1 MTATRT
7 LLAVDGNSLVHR
19 SFHALLGTQLATR
32 DGRPTWAVKGFVSQL
47 LGAVDRVGADALV
60 VGFDD
65 HTTSAR
71 KAAHPH
77 YKATRGPKAPELVHQ
92 LQLTADLLRDAGVE
106 VVVPE
111 GLEAD
116 DVLASA
122 AAQARAAG
130 WSTVV
135 VTSDRD
141 SFGLI
146 DPSTSVLR
154 VINGGIEASPLLTPE
169 RLTMMIGIQPGQ
181 YRQYAAMRGDTSDN
195 LTGVRGIGE
204 KTATKLL
211 NAFGSVEAALA
222 DIDTNAGARV
232 AAEVGKA
239 VVGKLASPEARAA
252 FWGNVEIMTMR
263 TDIPLGLGWEPAG
276 VGHLPLDHGKVTA
289 ALAALELTSLVGY
302 AGRVLCGVDEP
313 APRRGASSWAPA
325 AREGAPQPA
334 ESASDAAPHDAAS
347 RGASSDEAPG
357 AAPLV
362 AAAVTDPVDP
372 WTADTL
378 F

>member
-19 SFHALLGTQLATR
+19 SFHALLGTQLSTR

-47 LGAVDRVGADALV
+47 LGAVDRTGAHALV

-65 HTTSAR
+65 HTHSAR

-77 YKATRGPKAPELVHQ
+77 YKATRGPKAPELVQQ
-92 LQLTADLLRDAGVE
+92 LQLTADLLRDAGVT
-106 VVVPE
+106 VIVPD

-116 DVLASA
+116 DVVASA

-146 DPSTSVLR
+146 DSSTSVLR
-154 VINGGIEASPLLTPE
+154 VINGGIDASPVLTPE
-169 RLTMMIGIQPGQ
+169 RLTTMIGIEPGQ
-181 YRQYAAMRGDTSDN
+181 YRQYAAMRGDASDN

-222 DIDTNAGARV
+222 DIDTNGGARV

-239 VVGKLASPEARAA
+239 VVAKLSGAEAREA
-252 FWGNVEIMTMR
+252 FWQNVEIMTMS
-263 TDIPLGLGWEPAG
+263 TDIPLGLDWEGAG
-276 VGHLPLDHGKVTA
+276 AGRLPLDQGRVTT
-289 ALAALELTSLVGY
+289 ALAAVELTSLIGY
-302 AGRVLCGVDEP
+302 AGRVLCHAADPGVRPARETWAAGAPATDVPDGPEP
-313 APRRGASSWAPA
+313 ACRDDEER
-325 AREGAPQPA
+325 
-334 ESASDAAPHDAAS
+334 APHDPA
-347 RGASSDEAPG
+347 
-357 AAPLV
+357 LT
-362 AAAVTDPVDP
+362 AAAVAVRAPEAVQPNP

>member
-1 MTATRT
+1 MTATPT

-19 SFHALLGTQLATR
+19 SFHALLGTQLTTR

-47 LGAVDRVGADALV
+47 LGAVDRIGAHALV

-65 HTTSAR
+65 HTSSAR

-92 LQLTADLLRDAGVE
+92 LQMTADLLRDAGIT
-106 VVVPE
+106 VVVPD

-116 DVLASA
+116 DVVASA

-146 DPSTSVLR
+146 DTSTSVLR
-154 VINGGIEASPLLTPE
+154 VINGGIDASPVLTPE
-169 RLTMMIGIQPGQ
+169 RLTTMIGIEPGQ
-181 YRQYAAMRGDTSDN
+181 YRQYAALRGDASDN

-222 DIDTNAGARV
+222 DIDTNGGARV

-239 VVGKLASPEARAA
+239 VVAKLSSAEAREA
-252 FWGNVEIMTMR
+252 FWQNVEIMTMS
-263 TDIPLGLGWEPAG
+263 TDIPLGLDWEQPGAG
-276 VGHLPLDHGKVTA
+276 RLPLDHGRVTA
-289 ALAALELTSLVGY
+289 ALAALELTSLIGY
-302 AGRVLCGVDEP
+302 AGRVLCHAGEP
-313 APRRGASSWAPA
+313 AAPV
-325 AREGAPQPA
+325 AREPWAAVADVPDGPEPCSRDEEELAPHDAELAAAAVAAEAPQPA
-334 ESASDAAPHDAAS
+334 AAD
-347 RGASSDEAPG
+347 
-357 AAPLV
+357 
-362 AAAVTDPVDP
+362 T